1 MRVKLLIDKLLP
13 SETISR
19 IDILEPISVFE
30 NTDMELP
37 NLAKFL
43 REQELPNCVSLRMET
58 QLP

>member
-43 REQELPNCVSLRMET
+43 REQELPN
-58 QLP
+58 